1 MCSHY
6 ESPTSERILAGYGVA
21 PTDQFKIDLFPCYE
35 GPFIRLRDAESV
47 DEGESELEAL
57 VGQFGLLPHW
67 AKDRT
72 LGRSTYNARSE
83 TVATKNS
90 FRSAWRKAQHCIIP
104 AAAIYEPDWRT
115 GKAVPTRISRVDGG
129 VMSIAGLWEHW
140 RTPEGNDLFSYSML
154 TLNAADHELMSNFH
168 KPDQEKRSVVIL
180 PNGLIHDWLRATPEQ
195 SMEFVRL
202 YPADRL
208 QVEIAIS

>member
-21 PTDQFKIDLFPCYE
+21 PADQFKIDLFPCYE

-72 LGRSTYNARSE
+72 LGRSTYNARTE

-90 FRSAWRKAQHCIIP
+90 FRSAWRKAQHCVIP
-104 AAAIYEPDWRT
+104 AAAIYEPT
-115 GKAVPTRISRVDGG
+115 GVQGKLFRLESLGSTVGSCRSLAFGSTGEHQKVTISSPTRC
-129 VMSIAGLWEHW
+129 
-140 RTPEGNDLFSYSML
+140 
-154 TLNAADHELMSNFH
+154 
-168 KPDQEKRSVVIL
+168 
-180 PNGLIHDWLRATPEQ
+180 
-195 SMEFVRL
+195 
-202 YPADRL
+202 
-208 QVEIAIS
+208 